1 MMCCGDRPAL
11 GDGME
16 KITWIK
22 DLVLAEQQMEDSGM
36 VDMTAG
42 FDPERELENATAEF
56 LLDLKTAFVES
67 ASTFNQLKGSG
78 LGTIKIYGISK
89 TQADFMLFRNG
100 FKLIFS
106 LRQPGLITVTF
117 NTTAPH
123 FVPGQAAVDT
133 QSPAPVDHLKARW
146 GAYGELAW
154 TSNDLPINLDYLV
167 RYYLSRF
174 VKESAK

>member
-1 MMCCGDRPAL
+1 
-11 GDGME
+11 ME
-16 KITWIK
+16 KINWIK
-22 DLVLAEQQMEDSGM
+22 DLVLAEQSMEDTGM

-42 FDPERELENATAEF
+42 FDPERELENATSDF
-56 LLDLKTAFVES
+56 LSDLKSAFVES
-67 ASTFNQLKGSG
+67 SAAFNQLKGSAV
-78 LGTIKIYGISK
+78 GTIKIYGISK
-89 TQADFMLFRNG
+89 TRSDFMLFRNG

-106 LRQPGLITVTF
+106 LKHPGLISVTF

-123 FVPGQAAVDT
+123 FVPGQTAEMPNT
-133 QSPAPVDHLKARW
+133 APVDSLKARW
-146 GAYGELAW
+146 GAYGELVW

>member
-1 MMCCGDRPAL
+1 
-11 GDGME
+11 ME
-16 KITWIK
+16 KINWIK

-42 FDPERELENATAEF
+42 FDPERELEGATTEF
-56 LLDLKTAFVES
+56 LADLKSAFVES
-67 ASTFNQLKGSG
+67 ASAFNQLKGSAV
-78 LGTIKIYGISK
+78 GTIKIYGISK
-89 TQADFMLFRNG
+89 TRADFMLFRNG

-106 LRQPGLITVTF
+106 LKHPGLITVTF
-117 NTTAPH
+117 NSTAPS
-123 FVPGQAAVDT
+123 FVPGQTVEGPSTA
-133 QSPAPVDHLKARW
+133 APVDSLKARW